1 MTFITFVA
9 VMHFNISD
17 PSKQPTV
24 KFFVNSA
31 EVATAKSHT
40 LTVTATTTTVQCTAT
55 VGGQVGVK
63 VKTRQNLE
71 SEYLLNI
78 CTLALLAWATAT

>member
-9 VMHFNISD
+9 VLHFNISD

-55 VGGQVGVK
+55 VGGQVK
-63 VKTRQNLE
+63 VKTRQNSE

-78 CTLALLAWATAT
+78 CTLALPAWATAT